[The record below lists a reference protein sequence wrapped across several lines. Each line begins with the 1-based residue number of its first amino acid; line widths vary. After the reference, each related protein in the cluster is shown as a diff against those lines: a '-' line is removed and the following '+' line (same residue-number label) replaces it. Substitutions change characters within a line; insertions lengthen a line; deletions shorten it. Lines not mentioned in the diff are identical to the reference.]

1 MRPID
6 ADALRNDLHKR
17 DFLPVIVT
25 RAIDAA
31 PTLAIDDLRPK
42 GKWNIFEHDHEF
54 YAECPECK
62 HIRAAHDATEMNF
75 CPCCGM
81 DMGGKLNEQVSHL

>member
-6 ADALRNDLHKR
+6 ADALEAKLVNQVEMYPACVRN
-17 DFLPVIVT
+17 
-25 RAIDAA
+25 AIRNT
-31 PTLAIDDLRPK
+31 PTLTLDDLRPK
-42 GKWNIFEHDHEF
+42 GEWNIFEHDHEF

-62 HIRAAHDATEMNF
+62 HIRVAHDATEMNF

-81 DMGGKLNEQVSHL
+81 DMGGGE